1 MSFYNKVSTIG
12 NKPLI
17 YFLKLT
23 NQQKHYLIWVDYGMP
38 KDKICFFL
46 NKIRIAFSF
55 YFFQSI
61 RLNKNILIFNQIEL
75 YFFVWKTNTVD
86 LFSEQIFRAPF
97 SGITTKEWT
106 TNSYNTIQI
115 FFGLVL
121 LVVSFEN
128 FKKSQELPSYYLISI
143 CVSSLT
149 LLFIGYYP
157 LFFLCF
163 FLAWICFVY

>member
-1 MSFYNKVSTIG
+1 M
-12 NKPLI
+12 
-17 YFLKLT
+17 
-23 NQQKHYLIWVDYGMP
+23 
-38 KDKICFFL
+38 FFF

-55 YFFQSI
+55 NFFQSI
-61 RLNKNILIFNQIEL
+61 RLNKNILIFDQIEFS
-75 YFFVWKTNTVD
+75 FFVWKTNTVD

-115 FFGLVL
+115 FFGLVCL
-121 LVVSFEN
+121 LSVLRTL
-128 FKKSQELPSYYLISI
+128 KKSQELPSYYLISK

-163 FLAWICFVY
+163 FWHEFVLCTNRY